1 MGVTSISPGLPPT
14 QPQHTDLL
22 ILSTEPRLNRHI
34 LIGWTQNFKFIFKVF
49 LQTLIVNCRIS
60 NKKQIYIYF
69 SLHYKKLV
77 WKRFDLFLWF
87 FSPVALCPNPLAPSV
102 HYSTLLSKVTNEKW
116 ILNISNHFMNEKEP
130 FLCSPLSDK
139 SSLTGQS
146 WMWPAPAVSAWLVM
160 GEGRPTLAS
169 ECPPLHY
176 ITLPPP
182 HPCTVLTLN
191 TCLGLSTITKW
202 VLYWSCQT
210 QSKGEI

>member
-116 ILNISNHFMNEKEP
+116 ILNISNHFMNEKDP

-146 WMWPAPAVSAWLVM
+146 WMWPAPAVSAWPSCEVSLFS
-160 GEGRPTLAS
+160 GITTNRNRSRPILPIAS
-169 ECPPLHY
+169 
-176 ITLPPP
+176 
-182 HPCTVLTLN
+182 
-191 TCLGLSTITKW
+191 
-202 VLYWSCQT
+202 
-210 QSKGEI
+210 